1 MFTLVENALVYAP
14 APLGRKSV
22 LAVNGVIARI
32 GDVDRRGLDALG
44 VEYEV
49 IDATGCVLT
58 PGIVD
63 PHEHLLG
70 GSGEKGFSSQTPE
83 FFLSEIVRWGITT
96 VVGTLGVDTT
106 MKTLP
111 GLLAKVKGLRE
122 EGLSAYM
129 WTGGYNVPPTTVMS
143 SVRDDVL
150 FIDEVIGSGEVAISD
165 VRATDP
171 DPRELAKLVHDTY
184 VGGMLSQKAG
194 VTHFHVG
201 EGPRRLQCLR
211 DLLNEK
217 VFQVEASWLY
227 PTHVSR
233 SEELMLEA
241 IELTRAGANVD
252 IDVVQEDFSRW
263 LRFYLDH
270 GGDPACFTASS
281 DASITSPR
289 TLYEQ
294 MCKAVV
300 EHKFTLEQ
308 VLPHFT
314 SNAARIL
321 KLKAKGEIEVGRDAD
336 LLIMREG
343 TLDVVHVLAR
353 GKVMV
358 RDGGVCVEELF
369 VEESNRRISIDG
381 GKR

>member
-1 MFTLVENALVYAP
+1 MFTLIENALVYAP

-22 LAVNGVIARI
+22 LVANGAIAKI

-49 IDATGCVLT
+49 IDGTGCVLT

-63 PHEHLLG
+63 PHQHLLG

-111 GLLAKVKGLRE
+111 GLLAKVKALRE

-129 WTGGYNVPPTTVMS
+129 WTGGYNVPPTTVMN

-150 FIDEVIGSGEVAISD
+150 FIDEVIGSGEIAISD

-211 DLLNEK
+211 ELLDDRLY
-217 VFQVEASWLY
+217 QVEASWLY

-252 IDVVQEDFSRW
+252 IDVVQEDFAKW

-289 TLYEQ
+289 VLFEQ
-294 MCKAVV
+294 LCKAVV
-300 EHKFTLEQ
+300 EHRFTLEQ

-321 KLKAKGEIEVGRDAD
+321 KLKSKGEIEVGRDAD
-336 LLIMREG
+336 LLMMREG
-343 TLDVVHVLAR
+343 TLDIVHVIAR

-358 RDGGVCVEELF
+358 RDGSVCVEEQF

>member
-1 MFTLVENALVYAP
+1 MFTIIENGSVYSP
-14 APLGRKSV
+14 APLGRQNV
-22 LAVNGVIARI
+22 LVANGAIAKI
-32 GDVDRRGLDALG
+32 GDVDRRGLDTLG

-49 IDATGCVLT
+49 IDATGLVVT
-58 PGIVD
+58 PGLID
-63 PHEHLLG
+63 PHQHLLG

-106 MKTLP
+106 MKTLA

-150 FIDEVIGSGEVAISD
+150 FLDEVIGTGEVAISD

-184 VGGMLSQKAG
+184 VGGMLSRKAG

-211 DLLNEK
+211 ELLDEK
-217 VFQVEASWLY
+217 VFQIDASWLY

-252 IDVVQEDFSRW
+252 VDVVQEDFARW
-263 LRFYLDH
+263 LRFYLDN
-270 GGDPACFTASS
+270 GGDPACLTASS

-294 MCKAVV
+294 MCRTVV
-300 EHKFTLEQ
+300 EHRFALEQ
-308 VLPHFT
+308 VLPSFC

-321 KLKAKGEIEVGRDAD
+321 KLPHKGEIAVGRDAD
-336 LLIMREG
+336 LLLLREG
-343 TLDVVHVLAR
+343 SLEIVHVMAR
-353 GKVMV
+353 GKSMV
-358 RDGGVCVEELF
+358 RDGCMCVEELF
-369 VEESNRRISIDG
+369 VEDSNRRISIDG
-381 GKR
+381 GKP

>member
-1 MFTLVENALVYAP
+1 MFTLVENALVHSP
-14 APLGRKSV
+14 TPLGRKSLLV
-22 LAVNGVIARI
+22 ANGAIARS
-32 GDVDRRGLDALG
+32 GDVDRRALDTLG

-49 IDATGCVLT
+49 IDGTGCVLT

-63 PHEHLLG
+63 PHQHLLG

-111 GLLAKVKGLRE
+111 GLLGKVKALRE

-129 WTGGYNVPPTTVMS
+129 WTGGYNVPPTTVMG

-150 FIDEVIGSGEVAISD
+150 FIDEVIGTGEVAISD

-171 DPRELAKLVHDTY
+171 HPRELAKLVHDSY
-184 VGGMLSQKAG
+184 VGGLLSRKAG

-211 DLLNEK
+211 ELLDERI
-217 VFQVEASWLY
+217 FQVDAGWLY

-233 SEELMLEA
+233 TEALMLEA

-252 IDVVQEDFSRW
+252 IDVVQEDFARW

-270 GGDPACFTASS
+270 GGDPARLTASS

-289 TLYEQ
+289 TLFEQ

-300 EHKFTLEQ
+300 EHRFMLEQ

-321 KLKAKGEIEVGRDAD
+321 KLANKGEVAVGRDAD

-343 TLDVVHVLAR
+343 GLEITHVIAR
-353 GKVMV
+353 GRTMV
-358 RDGGVCVEELF
+358 RDGSVCVEERF

-381 GKR
+381 RKR

>member
-1 MFTLVENALVYAP
+1 MFTLIENAHVYAP
-14 APLGRKSV
+14 APTGRASLLVAGGK
-22 LAVNGVIARI
+22 IAKV
-32 GDVDRRGLDALG
+32 GDVDRRALDALG
-44 VEYEV
+44 VEYEA
-49 IDATGCVLT
+49 IDASGCVLT
-58 PGIVD
+58 PGLVD
-63 PHEHLLG
+63 PHQHLLG

-111 GLLAKVKGLRE
+111 GLLAKVKALRE
-122 EGLSAYM
+122 QGLAAYM
-129 WTGGYNVPPTTVMS
+129 WTGGYNVPPTTVMN

-150 FIDEVIGSGEVAISD
+150 FIDEVIGTGEVAISD

-171 DPRELAKLVHDTY
+171 DPRELARLVHDTY
-184 VGGMLSQKAG
+184 VGGLLSRKAG

-211 DLLNEK
+211 DLLDEK
-217 VFQVEASWLY
+217 VFQIEAGWLY

-241 IELTRAGANVD
+241 IELTRAGASVD
-252 IDVVQEDFSRW
+252 VDVVQEDFARW

-270 GGDPACFTASS
+270 GGDPACLTASS

-289 TLYEQ
+289 TFYEQ
-294 MCKAVV
+294 LCRTVV
-300 EHKFTLEQ
+300 EHRFPLER
-308 VLPHFT
+308 VLPHFST
-314 SNAARIL
+314 NAARIL
-321 KLKAKGEIEVGRDAD
+321 KLESKGEIAVGRDAD
-336 LLIMREG
+336 LLLMREG
-343 TLDVVHVLAR
+343 SLDVVHVMAGGR
-353 GKVMV
+353 TMV
-358 RDGGVCVEELF
+358 RDGSVCVEERF
-369 VEESNRRISIDG
+369 VAESNRRISIDG

>member
-1 MFTLVENALVYAP
+1 V
-14 APLGRKSV
+14 
-22 LAVNGVIARI
+22 
-32 GDVDRRGLDALG
+32 GDVDRRALDALG
-44 VEYEV
+44 VEHEV
-49 IDATGCVLT
+49 IDATGCVVT

-63 PHEHLLG
+63 PHQHLLG

-111 GLLAKVKGLRE
+111 GLLAKVKALRE
-122 EGLSAYM
+122 EGISAYM
-129 WTGGYNVPPTTVMS
+129 WTGGYNVPPTTVMT
-143 SVRDDVL
+143 SVREDVMFL
-150 FIDEVIGSGEVAISD
+150 DEVIGAGEVAISD
-165 VRATDP
+165 ARATDP

-184 VGGMLSQKAG
+184 VGGMLSGKAG

-201 EGPRRLQCLR
+201 DGERRLQCLR
-211 DLLNEK
+211 DLLDDT
-217 VFQVEASWLY
+217 VFHVEAEWLY

-233 SEELMLEA
+233 SEALMLEA
-241 IELTRAGANVD
+241 IELTRAGATVD
-252 IDVVQEDFSRW
+252 IDVVQEDFARW

-270 GGDPACFTASS
+270 GGDPARFTASS

-289 TLYEQ
+289 VLYEQ
-294 MCKAVV
+294 LCKAVV
-300 EHKFTLEQ
+300 EHRFTLEQ

-314 SNAARIL
+314 CNAARVL
-321 KLKAKGEIEVGRDAD
+321 KLAGKGEIAEGKDAD
-336 LLIMREG
+336 LLVMREG
-343 TLDVVHVLAR
+343 SLDIVHVIAG
-353 GKVMV
+353 GKPMV
-358 RDGGVCVEELF
+358 RDGEVCVEEQF